1 MKKSSTVKGIK
12 LELKCMEGVCL
23 CLSHNVIIINDVRI
37 HDRGKK
43 SILFEKKKRKISK
56 KKKEKENLEIKSN
69 KMLPLMPRKQNHI
82 IMKSLFIPQCR
93 QLKNVDSKYYCV
105 RILELL
111 LDQQIYLNQLLYI
124 EFKMKIF

>member
-1 MKKSSTVKGIK
+1 MNKSSTVKGIK

-23 CLSHNVIIINDVRI
+23 CLPHHIIITNDVRI
-37 HDRGKK
+37 HDRGKNQFYLK
-43 SILFEKKKRKISK
+43 RKKKDF
-56 KKKEKENLEIKSN
+56 KEEEEKNLEIKSN

-93 QLKNVDSKYYCV
+93 QLKNVDSFYHCM

-111 LDQQIYLNQLLYI
+111 LHRQIYLNKLLCI
-124 EFKMKIF
+124 EF